1 MLPLHCSLSYA
12 YMQVYVSS
20 NYLSTSK
27 AARVTARKIG
37 DIPCR
42 RFLPKLYLGQDY
54 YTLEDALVRPINRR
68 YYSLHIVTEYMYTT
82 HTHTHTHADQQQ
94 SGQLIFQVFY
104 FVHNHVLTVTVW
116 PISLVALKKV
126 TVRATSKL
134 GWKQGNILKCRAW

>member
-12 YMQVYVSS
+12 YIQVYVSS

-42 RFLPKLYLGQDY
+42 KFLPKLYHGQDY
-54 YTLEDALVRPINRR
+54 YTLEDALVRPIDRR
-68 YYSLHIVTEYMYTT
+68 YYSLHIVTEYMYTDT
-82 HTHTHTHADQQQ
+82 HKHTHADQQQ

-104 FVHNHVLTVTVW
+104 FVHNHATVTVW
-116 PISLVALKKV
+116 SISLGALKKI
-126 TVRATSKL
+126 TVKATSWL